1 MIGMMNHKEGES
13 PSENE
18 VIQTPEQGKKKAD
31 VKTSTPSIATFFKA
45 TPKPSPVVT
54 ENKPSDLRNYF
65 PVSKKTQ
72 KEISPITTSDATCNG
87 KSSATDSQSDST
99 VKRERRK
106 VETKQSK
113 EVASQ
118 GSKKRKK
125 AEDRV
130 SNGSEEDFEPAPP
143 SRRKRKSRLDSASL
157 DEAFGEIQGQMEG
170 APDVQGKQSAEEHQN
185 VTEELSNSTDV
196 TFPNQ
201 GEDGAEI
208 KTCTHVSY
216 MDFLNSFGE
225 DVENDVEDSAHT
237 HRNSLEGGEGASKDC
252 QPPHSQEIPDNVIH
266 TPPNFHCSQVVK
278 DADPSTAKQSVSTPP
293 KSSPGQEKAGK
304 DGEGKD
310 DPPPRKVITVRAQ
323 VHSPF
328 EGCSKANGDKE
339 SSPQS
344 ESPSQD
350 QESAS
355 SKEGGF
361 RPRRLMSNVSVP
373 DTNPELSV
381 IFVEEKEVKKVGP
394 VYSIFQKKPASLKK
408 EAPVESKSLK
418 EVQQVGPQN
427 VKGPLKDKNEKGG
440 REKEDTDSV
449 KHLDNTKAALV
460 EQTKDQKC
468 EEISKCVSDVQDKA
482 ASRKD
487 SKDTVDSKEGETE
500 TKMNVDPVKQEKKEM
515 QAGSTSDLATSNGE
529 SPKPTRRVLRARAAK
544 NLTAD
549 LNKSVEEFED
559 SLPSKSHKKK
569 QPKGDSKQEKAAAPR
584 AKKVESP
591 VANSNRK
598 FKASLLPGSKGEGS
612 LKMKLTAI
620 KSSPKKSTKVTKA
633 QQLLQR
639 AKKGQQVATATK
651 HQNASKLSGTAKKTL
666 AKSFPAP
673 SSNTNSRSG
682 LTQVLG
688 KKKGKAGEQMI
699 LGRKR
704 NEVFTKQRGD
714 STQKQVS
721 PNRRRSS
728 SRNKP
733 KTPRKPAAK
742 LAPIFTKQGQ
752 LAAAKKF
759 KQDSLAAA
767 MATSGDCLL
776 MDEASRDSLIEGKL
790 APPPVSTPGQATLG
804 YNMLEQLKA
813 PAGSVEEVEDLP
825 LQKVVHVLQK
835 DSSDIFW
842 NLPAPNYGQWR
853 IHPVND
859 PKPMQPKGGIHLG
872 SLTFSRMSAAP
883 SFDFR
888 GFHGHPP
895 LAEAEKKAFLDGILK
910 TNPKFPVQRIFKMYQ
925 AKKSGEKLKK
935 TEEDKHALE
944 DGQETK
950 EARTVRGKRK
960 AEDGTEDASGKR
972 KMARRSLDVSADSA
986 ATQTTDES
994 GETDGGRSLRRSSR
1008 RSSRRLVAMETAVND
1023 ESKDKVTSCPSD
1035 ADPTKQ
1041 DGKEV
1046 SSEEAQAD
1054 KRLASMAWT
1063 DKYQPT
1069 SASAMIGNALTCKK
1083 FSSWLSEWK
1092 KKTQRMKEKTSRM
1105 GSKAKKKQTK
1115 SKRLDSDDDDDSD
1128 EDFCCDDSD
1137 DSDDEDG
1144 LCNTTLLVGPHGV
1157 GKTSLV
1163 YACAQEQGFEVFE
1176 VNASSR
1182 RSGRQILMELGE
1194 VTQSHQVARQP
1205 GISST
1210 NLFKSSPSKSLSSQD
1225 RKIPTNKKPAIPKAF
1240 AAFFKAGNKG
1250 DKVNKRSPVK
1260 KPGTV
1265 KKSPKKLAKKSPAK
1279 RPLTSQTKA
1288 SKQQTLGGPKPT
1300 SDLGHKPKTTATSL
1314 ILFDEVDIIFDE
1326 DKGFLSAITSLME
1339 STKRPIVLTTSDPR
1353 FAYTLPGRFEELK
1366 FKKPPVSSLTK
1377 HLQLMCLAE
1386 NVCVSEPDMTSLVSF
1401 FNCDVRRC
1409 LQNLQFWVLSAA
1421 MPTNVQA
1428 VWNSKGLSCRE
1439 DANALKR
1446 DCKES
1451 CEFDAKHLPRGDG
1464 VSSDAEK
1471 PQNVSDGEI
1480 LNTESRADLP
1490 NKDQTTQGDS
1500 LGEVV
1505 EKTCNQVEPKGR
1517 HEERQGDG
1525 ASESAAPRDSEKLCA
1540 RHRGLLES
1548 VLGLGNAAGPVADTL
1563 LLLKNLEHIDDSSR
1577 RALIIDSFC
1586 RQGLDL
1592 CHINL
1597 PQLLAPSWVEGQSPL
1612 RTCPSQS
1619 SRDVLSA
1626 DQKKASV
1633 KLESGL
1639 MKVLADHVD
1648 RMSLLDTMLPQEQ
1661 RQGCRLSRYGNQD
1674 WWQPLMFPGLDDSQD
1689 EGITDINSTDVRPY
1703 SEESESV
1710 VREID
1715 CHLEAASLVCCR
1727 RKYRHYSERILGGFS
1742 HEDSCR
1748 ILQDISPTESNSAL
1762 RLQRK
1767 DLQSTV
1773 GDLHKAAVDHLPLH
1787 VYPNHPA
1794 LALDYLPTVRGI
1806 CRFEERRREANL
1818 KRRFFHYL
1826 DAISLGLR
1834 PATYLGLTSTFSTDG
1849 CPPSS

>member
-18 VIQTPEQGKKKAD
+18 VIQTPGQGKKKAD

-65 PVSKKTQ
+65 PISKKTQ
-72 KEISPITTSDATCNG
+72 KEILPVTTSNATDNG
-87 KSSATDSQSDST
+87 KSSTADSQSDST
-99 VKRERRK
+99 VKREKKR

-113 EVASQ
+113 EVSSQ

-125 AEDRV
+125 AEDRA

-157 DEAFGEIQGQMEG
+157 DEAFGEIQGQQTEA

-185 VTEELSNSTDV
+185 VTEELSNSIDATV
-196 TFPNQ
+196 PNQ
-201 GEDGAEI
+201 GEDGGEL

-225 DVENDVEDSAHT
+225 DVDKDVEDSAHT
-237 HRNSLEGGEGASKDC
+237 DQNALEGEGASQDC
-252 QPPHSQEIPDNVIH
+252 LPPHSQEVPDNVIQ
-266 TPPNFHCSQVVK
+266 TPPNFHRSQGVK
-278 DADPSTAKQSVSTPP
+278 DADPSAAKQSVSTPP

-328 EGCSKANGDKE
+328 EGCSKAKGDKE
-339 SSPQS
+339 LSPQS

-361 RPRRLMSNVSVP
+361 CPRRLMSNVSVP

-408 EAPVESKSLK
+408 ETPVESKSVK
-418 EVQQVGPQN
+418 GEVQQVGPQN
-427 VKGPLKDKNEKGG
+427 VKDPLKDKNEKGG
-440 REKEDTDSV
+440 RKKESTDSV
-449 KHLDNTKAALV
+449 KRLDDTKPALA

-468 EEISKCVSDVQDKA
+468 EEVSKC
-482 ASRKD
+482 ASSIQEKTTSRHD

-500 TKMNVDPVKQEKKEM
+500 TKMNVDHVKQEMKEM
-515 QAGSTSDLATSNGE
+515 QEGSTSDLATSSAK

-559 SLPSKSHKKK
+559 SIPSKSRKKK
-569 QPKGDSKQEKAAAPR
+569 QPKGASKQEKAVAPG
-584 AKKVESP
+584 AKKVENP
-591 VANSNRK
+591 VTNSNRK
-598 FKASLLPGSKGEGS
+598 FKASILTGSKGEGS

-651 HQNASKLSGTAKKTL
+651 LQNAKKLSRTAKKTL
-666 AKSFPAP
+666 AKSFPAS

-682 LTQVLG
+682 LTQGLG
-688 KKKGKAGEQMI
+688 KQKGKAGEQMI

-704 NEVFTKQRGD
+704 NEIFTKEHGE

-790 APPPVSTPGQATLG
+790 APPPVNTPGPATLG
-804 YNMLEQLKA
+804 FNMLEQLKA
-813 PAGSVEEVEDLP
+813 PAGSVEEVEVLP

-842 NLPAPNYGQWR
+842 NLPPPNDGQWR

-859 PKPMQPKGGIHLG
+859 PKPMQPKDGIHLG
-872 SLTFSRMSAAP
+872 SLTFSKMTAAP
-883 SFDFR
+883 SFDFK

-895 LAEAEKKAFLDGILK
+895 LGEAEKKAFLDDILK

-925 AKKSGEKLKK
+925 AKKSGEKLNN
-935 TEEDKHALE
+935 TQEDKHAQ

-960 AEDGTEDASGKR
+960 AEDGTEGASGKR

-994 GETDGGRSLRRSSR
+994 GETDSSRSLRRSSR
-1008 RSSRRLVAMETAVND
+1008 RSSRRLVAMETAVD
-1023 ESKDKVTSCPSD
+1023 DDSKDKVTSCPQD
-1035 ADPTKQ
+1035 ADPTKE

-1069 SASAMIGNALTCKK
+1069 SASAIIGNAVACKK

-1115 SKRLDSDDDDDSD
+1115 SKRLDSDEEDDSD

-1176 VNASSR
+1176 ENASSR
-1182 RSGRQILMELGE
+1182 RSGRQILMKLGE

-1225 RKIPTNKKPAIPKAF
+1225 RKVPANKKPAIPKAF

-1250 DKVNKRSPVK
+1250 DKVSKRSPVK

-1265 KKSPKKLAKKSPAK
+1265 KKSPQKLVKKSPAK

-1288 SKQQTLGGPKPT
+1288 SKQRTLGGPKPT

-1339 STKRPIVLTTSDPR
+1339 TTKRPIVLTTSDPR

-1377 HLQLMCLAE
+1377 HLQLLCLAE
-1386 NVCVSEPDMTSLVSF
+1386 NVCVSESDITSLVNF

-1428 VWNSKGLSCRE
+1428 VWNVEGSSCRE
-1439 DANALKR
+1439 DADALKQ

-1451 CEFDAKHLPRGDG
+1451 SEFDVKYLPSGDG
-1464 VSSDAEK
+1464 VSFDAEK

-1490 NKDQTTQGDS
+1490 SKDKATQGDS
-1500 LGEVV
+1500 SGEVV
-1505 EKTCNQVEPKGR
+1505 KKTCNLVELNGR
-1517 HEERQGDG
+1517 HEEQQGDG
-1525 ASESAAPRDSEKLCA
+1525 ASESAAPVDSEKLCA
-1540 RHRGLLES
+1540 KHRGLLES

-1577 RALIIDSFC
+1577 RASVIDSFC
-1586 RQGLDL
+1586 RHGLDL

-1597 PQLLAPSWVEGQSPL
+1597 PQLLASWTDGQNPL

-1619 SRDVLSA
+1619 GRDVLSA

-1639 MKVLADHVD
+1639 MKVLADHTD
-1648 RMSLLDTMLPQEQ
+1648 RMSVLDTMLPQEQ
-1661 RQGCRLSRYGNQD
+1661 RQGCRLGRYGNQD

-1689 EGITDINSTDVRPY
+1689 GGSTDINSMDVRPY
-1703 SEESESV
+1703 SEESESM

-1715 CHLEAASLVCCR
+1715 CHLEATSLVCCR
-1727 RKYRHYSERILGGFS
+1727 RKWRHCSERILGGFS

-1748 ILQDISPTESNSAL
+1748 ILQNISPTESNSAL

-1773 GDLHKAAVDHLPLH
+1773 G
-1787 VYPNHPA
+1787 
-1794 LALDYLPTVRGI
+1794 
-1806 CRFEERRREANL
+1806 
-1818 KRRFFHYL
+1818 
-1826 DAISLGLR
+1826 
-1834 PATYLGLTSTFSTDG
+1834 
-1849 CPPSS
+1849 